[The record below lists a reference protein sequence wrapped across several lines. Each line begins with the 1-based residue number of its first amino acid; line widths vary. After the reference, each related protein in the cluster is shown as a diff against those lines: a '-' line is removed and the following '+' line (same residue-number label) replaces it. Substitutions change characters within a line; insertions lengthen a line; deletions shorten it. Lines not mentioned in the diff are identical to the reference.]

1 MELQHRGRVQAHRS
15 MADRV
20 PLPWRSHG
28 ATDPLTFDGD
38 GADPEDTAE
47 LLRDAAIVVAA
58 RQQLDVLLVQLAA
71 QPFSHT
77 ACAGLREYLETTAD
91 RAQAAYS
98 RVCSAPSVQVS

>member
-15 MADRV
+15 TADRV
-20 PLPWRSHG
+20 PLWWRSDG
-28 ATDPLTFDGD
+28 ATDRLTFDAD
-38 GADPEDTAE
+38 GADPGDAAE

-77 ACAGLREYLETTAD
+77 ACARSAVDLETTAD
-91 RAQAAYS
+91 RAQAAYR
-98 RVCSAPSVQVS
+98 RVCSAPSVRVS

>member
-1 MELQHRGRVQAHRS
+1 MELQHRDRVQAHRS
-15 MADRV
+15 TADRV
-20 PLPWRSHG
+20 PLPRRSHG

-38 GADPEDTAE
+38 DADPEDTAE

-71 QPFSHT
+71 QPFSLT
-77 ACAGLREYLETTAD
+77 ACAGLRAYLETTAD

-98 RVCSAPSVQVS
+98 RVCAASSVRVS

>member
-28 ATDPLTFDGD
+28 ATD
-38 GADPEDTAE
+38 ADPEDTAE
-47 LLRDAAIVVAA
+47 LLRDAAVVVAA
-58 RQQLDVLLVQLAA
+58 RRQLDVLLVQLAA
-71 QPFSHT
+71 QPFSLT
-77 ACAGLREYLETTAD
+77 ACAGLRAYLETTAD

-98 RVCSAPSVQVS
+98 KVCSAPSVRVS